1 MANSIPVLGPSGR
14 GNRRNLLGWQKLM
27 FLGSNMFLGND
38 FQFRFL
44 KYHVATVSL
53 DHWMVATKM
62 WTSSLVCRGRQT
74 TARGGC
80 NVRQSALQKF
90 LKISIKNSKCAV
102 SNKHIQDGRPGRYE
116 NRRGSKI
123 KAKHHQKTRP
133 HHPGTRMSEMSSPRR
148 RENQE
153 FCHLTAKRQGF
164 GRKVPNETIVPR
176 RWGMMPEAGSRWSPP
191 KCNCILYWGLSPPV
205 LTVYRVFG

>member
-1 MANSIPVLGPSGR
+1 MGNWYRYRYRSIVALKSIGIEYRYIDTIVRYYRYVSQSLHLTMIK
-14 GNRRNLLGWQKLM
+14 NL
-27 FLGSNMFLGND
+27 
-38 FQFRFL
+38 
-44 KYHVATVSL
+44 
-53 DHWMVATKM
+53 
-62 WTSSLVCRGRQT
+62 
-74 TARGGC
+74 C

-90 LKISIKNSKCAV
+90 LKISIKNSKCAT

-123 KAKHHQKTRP
+123 KAKHAQKDPT

-153 FCHLTAKRQGF
+153 FGHLTAKRQGF

-176 RWGMMPEAGSRWSPP
+176 R
-191 KCNCILYWGLSPPV
+191 
-205 LTVYRVFG
+205 

>member
-1 MANSIPVLGPSGR
+1 MIHSETQEHLIFVPYVPYLQPR
-14 GNRRNLLGWQKLM
+14 GQAM
-27 FLGSNMFLGND
+27 
-38 FQFRFL
+38 
-44 KYHVATVSL
+44 VSL
-53 DHWMVATKM
+53 
-62 WTSSLVCRGRQT
+62 
-74 TARGGC
+74 C

-123 KAKHHQKTRP
+123 KAKHAQKDPT

-153 FCHLTAKRQGF
+153 FGHLTAKRQGF
-164 GRKVPNETIVPR
+164 GRKVPSETIVPR
-176 RWGMMPEAGSRWSPP
+176 R
-191 KCNCILYWGLSPPV
+191 
-205 LTVYRVFG
+205 

>member
-1 MANSIPVLGPSGR
+1 MAMPQCCYLAKGAKRPSHTTNTIKFDRIPFDPCNSIKRFDLCPFDQKNSTYLQPPDTLQAAEPPCSVSNGPVKI
-14 GNRRNLLGWQKLM
+14 NL
-27 FLGSNMFLGND
+27 
-38 FQFRFL
+38 
-44 KYHVATVSL
+44 T
-53 DHWMVATKM
+53 
-62 WTSSLVCRGRQT
+62 TSV
-74 TARGGC
+74 C

-90 LKISIKNSKCAV
+90 LKISIKNSKCAT

-123 KAKHHQKTRP
+123 KAKHAQKDPT

-153 FCHLTAKRQGF
+153 FGHLTAKRQGF

-176 RWGMMPEAGSRWSPP
+176 R
-191 KCNCILYWGLSPPV
+191 
-205 LTVYRVFG
+205 

>member
-1 MANSIPVLGPSGR
+1 MHSAEKKIGRRDPLVSSGYVDYLNQSR
-14 GNRRNLLGWQKLM
+14 ICGKG
-27 FLGSNMFLGND
+27 
-38 FQFRFL
+38 
-44 KYHVATVSL
+44 VSL
-53 DHWMVATKM
+53 GIFPSD
-62 WTSSLVCRGRQT
+62 SLQSQSYEFIEIAQICT
-74 TARGGC
+74 YC

-123 KAKHHQKTRP
+123 KAKHHQKDPT

-153 FCHLTAKRQGF
+153 FGHLTAKRQGF

-176 RWGMMPEAGSRWSPP
+176 R
-191 KCNCILYWGLSPPV
+191 
-205 LTVYRVFG
+205 

>member
-1 MANSIPVLGPSGR
+1 
-14 GNRRNLLGWQKLM
+14 M
-27 FLGSNMFLGND
+27 FLGNNVFLGND

-90 LKISIKNSKCAV
+90 LKISIKNSKCAT

-123 KAKHHQKTRP
+123 KAKHRQKTSP
-133 HHPGTRMSEMSSPRR
+133 HHPRNEDARDVVTQKAWESGILPSDSKKTGFRQKSAKWDHCAPRMRNDAR
-148 RENQE
+148 
-153 FCHLTAKRQGF
+153 
-164 GRKVPNETIVPR
+164 GRKPMIATE
-176 RWGMMPEAGSRWSPP
+176 
-191 KCNCILYWGLSPPV
+191 L
-205 LTVYRVFG
+205 